1 MATDSSTTGSL
12 NADVPG
18 NEAGNKARKRKEGR
32 PLPYWIMLIT
42 ALLGGAMLSVLMVM
56 ATTSA
61 AGAGEKGY
69 ALAFGSMAGACI
81 VLPPLI
87 VGLVMEKMWQLNLE
101 YHENRLYSS
110 SSREP
115 LNDRTNH
122 NPPCREQ

>member
-12 NADVPG
+12 NADVP
-18 NEAGNKARKRKEGR
+18 GNKARKRKEGR

-42 ALLGGAMLSVLMVM
+42 ALIGGAMLSVLMVM
-56 ATTSA
+56 ATIVA
-61 AGAGEKGY
+61 ADTGEKGY

-101 YHENRLYSS
+101 YH
-110 SSREP
+110 
-115 LNDRTNH
+115 DDD
-122 NPPCREQ
+122 

>member
-1 MATDSSTTGSL
+1 MAADSSTPGSL

-18 NEAGNKARKRKEGR
+18 NKAGSRTRKRKEGR
-32 PLPYWIMLIT
+32 PPTYWIMLIT
-42 ALLGGAMLSVLMVM
+42 ALIGGAMLSVLMVM
-56 ATTSA
+56 ATIVA

-101 YHENRLYSS
+101 YH
-110 SSREP
+110 
-115 LNDRTNH
+115 DDD
-122 NPPCREQ
+122 